1 MRVTTIGAV
10 LTTMLA
16 ISAASADKEGGDR
29 NCSDF
34 ASQRDAQRFYEAKKP
49 GDPHRLDRDK
59 DGVACE
65 SLP

>member
-1 MRVTTIGAV
+1 MQRWVSATLLVAFGSIG
-10 LTTMLA
+10 T
-16 ISAASADKEGGDR
+16 AAFAQSGDR

-34 ASQRDAQRFYEAKKP
+34 ATQAEAQRFYEQNGP
-49 GDPHRLDRDK
+49 GDPHRLDRDD